1 MGNEQ
6 FRRRLIIALRVFAL
20 FTAIASVT
28 AVARAMNALPWVVD
42 GLLAL
47 ACRGGI
53 LILVRPRRLA
63 LNGTSGLLGTPR

>member
-47 ACRGGI
+47 AAAAAFSFWFDRDDW
-53 LILVRPRRLA
+53 R
-63 LNGTSGLLGTPR
+63 